1 MSTNEQQPHQWHA
14 YPENEPPRVGSYF
27 ICVEYGSTRFV
38 TTSDYD
44 GSRFNLICAEGRGI
58 VAWMQLDYPPMY
70 DGPDTYHDQWIE
82 SIKRQQQKRDELKQ
96 QQHKPWWKF
105 W

>member
-1 MSTNEQQPHQWHA
+1 MSTTNQQQSQHQWHA
-14 YPENEPPRVGSYF
+14 YPENTPPCIGSYF
-27 ICVEYGSTRFV
+27 ICVEYGNTRFV

-44 GSRFNLICAEGRGI
+44 GSRFNFICAQRRII
-58 VAWMQLDYPPMY
+58 VALMKLNYPPMY

-82 SIKRQQQKRDELKQ
+82 SIRQRQQKQNELKH
-96 QQHKPWWKF
+96 HKPWWKF